1 MKKNRHK
8 WAIWEA
14 PSFAISMLYAKNK
27 NLELILNIKLDVGIL
42 EYEET
47 EYFIDLVF
55 KDGTK
60 ASLWN
65 ENKYYAW
72 LSQGFIGSFRWR
84 NSRPGRSTMRRLNY
98 AINDF
103 ITKNV

>member
-1 MKKNRHK
+1 
-8 WAIWEA
+8 
-14 PSFAISMLYAKNK
+14 MLHAKNK

-60 ASLWN
+60 TSLWN
-65 ENKYYAW
+65 ENKYYSW

-84 NSRPGRSTMRRLNY
+84 HSRPSRSTMRRLNY